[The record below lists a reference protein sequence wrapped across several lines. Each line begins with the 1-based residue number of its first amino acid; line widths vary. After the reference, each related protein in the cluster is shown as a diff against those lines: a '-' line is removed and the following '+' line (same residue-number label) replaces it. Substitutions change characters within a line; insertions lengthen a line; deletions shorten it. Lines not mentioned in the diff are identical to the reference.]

1 MSNRLIKK
9 PSKILYLS
17 PILISKLHLKK
28 TYLILKNIKNF
39 SPESKLSKPKSLLL
53 LIVIVTNN
61 LKTSILK
68 LKSLLQ
74 FPIEMD
80 SLQCIHYS
88 KVKSQNLIPILST
101 HPLIKSNFCCYKSN
115 SLKDKI
121 LSLKRKSEISK
132 NKSMVD
138 FFLSNMKTV
147 NLNIKINKVKKW
159 RKKEQ
164 WN

>member
-1 MSNRLIKK
+1 MSKPIKPNLLAKQTSNRLIKK

-28 TYLILKNIKNF
+28 TYLILKNIKKF
-39 SPESKLSKPKSLLL
+39 SPESKLFKPKFLLPH
-53 LIVIVTNN
+53 IVIVTNN

-74 FPIEMD
+74 FPIE
-80 SLQCIHYS
+80 LGFLRCIHYS

-115 SLKDKI
+115 S
-121 LSLKRKSEISK
+121 
-132 NKSMVD
+132 
-138 FFLSNMKTV
+138 
-147 NLNIKINKVKKW
+147 
-159 RKKEQ
+159 
-164 WN
+164 